1 MSLNRAWGSLF
12 DAGEVRM
19 SFVKNL
25 WGSSKRDSQP
35 RTITKEPP
43 TEKRQQPRFTS
54 QFRSTISG
62 GQGEGQGRTLDLS
75 AGGCMIEAD
84 FPVVVGAAFECR
96 IYVPGLDWPLRID
109 EAQVRWVKAN
119 TFGIQFMK
127 LHPDEEAK
135 LKRVIAN
142 LNEELQS

>member
-1 MSLNRAWGSLF
+1 MAIVNKKRDL
-12 DAGEVRM
+12 
-19 SFVKNL
+19 
-25 WGSSKRDSQP
+25 SKRHHQP
-35 RTITKEPP
+35 RMTKEEPP
-43 TEKRQQPRFTS
+43 KEKRQQPRFTS

-75 AGGCMIEAD
+75 AGGCMIETD
-84 FPVVVGAAFECR
+84 LPVVVGASFECR

-127 LHPDEEAK
+127 IQPDEEAK
-135 LKRVIAN
+135 LKRVIAT
-142 LNEELQS
+142 LDDERMA

>member
-1 MSLNRAWGSLF
+1 VPLNRAWGSLF

-75 AGGCMIEAD
+75 TGGCMIETD
-84 FPVVVGAAFECR
+84 FPVVAGASFEDRRSRSAVG
-96 IYVPGLDWPLRID
+96 
-109 EAQVRWVKAN
+109 
-119 TFGIQFMK
+119 
-127 LHPDEEAK
+127 
-135 LKRVIAN
+135 
-142 LNEELQS
+142 QSQYIWDSVQEDSAR